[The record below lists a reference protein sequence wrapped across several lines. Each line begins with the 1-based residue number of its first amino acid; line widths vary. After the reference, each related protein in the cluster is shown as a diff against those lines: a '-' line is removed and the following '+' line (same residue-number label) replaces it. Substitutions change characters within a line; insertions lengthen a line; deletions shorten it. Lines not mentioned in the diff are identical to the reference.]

1 MSGHSKWSKIKRQKG
16 ADDAKRGQT
25 FTKLTREIIVAAKE
39 GGGNP
44 EANFRLRLA
53 VQKARDANMPS
64 DNINRAIQKGTG
76 GGEGTG
82 QLAEITFEGYGP
94 KGVAILVEA
103 VTDNRNRTVQ
113 EVRSLFTRFGGSLG
127 ATGSVAWLFESKGVI
142 TVDAT
147 GKEAEDLAMAAIEWG
162 AEDVKIEKGYI
173 EIYAKPRDFEVV
185 RKAIEA
191 KKPVSSAEVLMEPK
205 NTVML
210 EGEEAARVLN
220 FLERLEE
227 LDDVQ
232 KVASNL
238 DFSEATLEKLKAH
251 A

>member
-16 ADDAKRGQT
+16 ADDARRGQV
-25 FTKLTREIIVAAKE
+25 FTKLTREIIVAARE

-53 VQKARDANMPS
+53 IQKARDANMPS
-64 DNINRAIQKGTG
+64 ENINRAIQKGTG
-76 GGEGTG
+76 GGEGGG
-82 QLAEITFEGYGP
+82 QLTEITFEGYGP
-94 KGVAILVEA
+94 KGVAVLVEA

-113 EVRSLFTRFGGSLG
+113 EVRSIFTRFGGSLG

-142 TVDAT
+142 TVDAS
-147 GKEAEDLAMAAIEWG
+147 GKEAEDLAMMAIEWG
-162 AEDVKIEKGYI
+162 AEDVKIESGYI
-173 EIYAKPRDFEVV
+173 EIYTKPKDLETV

-210 EGEEAARVLN
+210 EGEDAARVIN

-238 DFSEATLEKLKAH
+238 DFSEATLEKLKART
-251 A
+251 

>member
-16 ADDAKRGQT
+16 ADDARRGQT

-53 VQKARDANMPS
+53 IQKARDANMPG

-76 GGEGTG
+76 GGEGAG

-94 KGVAILVEA
+94 KGAAILVEA

-127 ATGSVAWLFESKGVI
+127 ASGSVAWLFESKGVI

-162 AEDVKIEKGYI
+162 AEDVKMEKGYI
-173 EIYAKPRDFEVV
+173 EIYTKPRDLEIV
-185 RKAIEA
+185 RKAVEA
-191 KKPVSSAEVLMEPK
+191 KKPVTSAEVLMEPK

-238 DFSEATLEKLKAH
+238 DFSEATLEKLKSPA
-251 A
+251 

>member
-1 MSGHSKWSKIKRQKG
+1 MSGHSKWSKIKRQKV
-16 ADDAKRGQT
+16 ADDAKRGQV
-25 FTKLTREIIVAAKE
+25 FTKLTREIIVAARE

-53 VQKARDANMPS
+53 IQKARDANMPS
-64 DNINRAIQKGTG
+64 ENINRAIQKGIGG
-76 GGEGTG
+76 GGEGSG
-82 QLAEITFEGYGP
+82 QLTEITFEGYGP
-94 KGVAILVEA
+94 KGVAVLVEA

-113 EVRSLFTRFGGSLG
+113 EVRSLFTKFGGSLG
-127 ATGSVAWLFESKGVI
+127 ATGSVSWLFESKGVI

-147 GKEAEDLAMAAIEWG
+147 GNEAEDLAMTAIEHG

-173 EIYAKPRDFEVV
+173 EIYTKPKDLEAV

-210 EGEEAARVLN
+210 EGEDVAKVLN

-238 DFSEATLEKLKAH
+238 DFSEATLE
-251 A
+251 

>member
-53 VQKARDANMPS
+53 IQKARDANMPS
-64 DNINRAIQKGTG
+64 ENINRAIQKGTG
-76 GGEGTG
+76 GGEGAG
-82 QLAEITFEGYGP
+82 QLTEITFEGYGP

-127 ATGSVAWLFESKGVI
+127 ASGSVSWLFENKGVI

-147 GKEAEDLAMAAIEWG
+147 GKEAEDLAMTAIEWG
-162 AEDVKIEKGYI
+162 AEDVKIEKGYV
-173 EIYAKPRDFEVV
+173 EIYTKPKDLEVI

-191 KKPVSSAEVLMEPK
+191 KRPVSSAEVLMEPK
-205 NTVML
+205 NTVLL
-210 EGEEAARVLN
+210 EGEEAAKVLN

-238 DFSEATLEKLKAH
+238 DFSEATLEKLKAN

>member
-25 FTKLTREIIVAAKE
+25 FTRLTREIIVAAKE

-53 VQKARDANMPS
+53 VQKARDANMPG

-76 GGEGTG
+76 SGEGGG

-94 KGVAILVEA
+94 KGVAIMVEA

-113 EVRSLFTRFGGSLG
+113 EVRSLFTRFNGSLG
-127 ATGSVAWLFESKGVI
+127 ASGSVSWIFESKGVLAI
-142 TVDAT
+142 DTS
-147 GKEAEDLAMAAIEWG
+147 GKEGEDLAMEAIEAG
-162 AEDVKIEKGYI
+162 ADDVKIEKGYI
-173 EIYAKPRDFEVV
+173 EIYTKPKEMEAV

-191 KKPVSSAEVLMEPK
+191 KHRITSAEIVMEPK

-210 EGEEAARVLN
+210 DGDDASKVVN

-232 KVASNL
+232 RVSSNM
-238 DFSEATLEKLKAH
+238 DFSEATMEKLKAS

>member
-16 ADDAKRGQT
+16 ADDAKRGQI
-25 FTKLTREIIVAAKE
+25 FTKLTREIIVAARE

-53 VQKARDANMPS
+53 IQKARDANMPS
-64 DNINRAIQKGTG
+64 ENINRAIQKGTG
-76 GGEGTG
+76 SGEGAG
-82 QLAEITFEGYGP
+82 QLTEITFEGYGP
-94 KGVAILVEA
+94 KGVAILVQA

-127 ATGSVAWLFESKGVI
+127 ASGSVSWLFENKGVI

-147 GKEAEDLAMAAIEWG
+147 GKEAEDLAMTAIECG

-173 EIYAKPRDFEVV
+173 EIYTKPKDLEVI

-191 KKPVSSAEVLMEPK
+191 KRPVSSAEVLMEPK
-205 NTVML
+205 NTVLL
-210 EGEEAARVLN
+210 EGEEAAKVLN

-238 DFSEATLEKLKAH
+238 DFSEATLEKLKAS